1 MQKAYE
7 LVGNKKYLVI
17 FTDMDY
23 EDVFSSGFC
32 VKDGCMVILWNVSA
46 RHSGPYAVLREQGV
60 AQMHGWSDAMWE
72 MVKTGIRVITP
83 MELVG
88 LRLAVVPAS
97 PQFA

>member
-17 FTDMDY
+17 ITDMDY

-88 LRLAVVPAS
+88 LPPAKAPAS

>member
-17 FTDMDY
+17 ITDMDY

-32 VKDGCMVILWNVSA
+32 VKGECMVILWNVSA